1 MKADVEPPLDQK
13 KRPNLM
19 ASRRLTNKWE
29 LCQTV
34 SPSPRKPKTLVRRH
48 GKSGRKPKDGNL
60 SKALKPL
67 RHHDT
72 FVESRAAGH
81 QPTHPSREIRV
92 REHRVVGRTSQAE
105 PSSPTF
111 DQIDGSLRSLGE
123 EIGRRNR
130 GPVGPN
136 SVAKRVEG
144 TLDWWHLRSIHRRR
158 SVPRKKEPDTRLQWP
173 FEPPFDN

>member
-1 MKADVEPPLDQK
+1 MGKAEENRK
-13 KRPNLM
+13 M
-19 ASRRLTNKWE
+19 ATF
-29 LCQTV
+29 
-34 SPSPRKPKTLVRRH
+34 P
-48 GKSGRKPKDGNL
+48 
-60 SKALKPL
+60 KPL
-67 RHHDT
+67 SLCGTMTRLW
-72 FVESRAAGH
+72 SRGRLGH